1 MFPLDVCVVMIL
13 RPNLDPTYLLF
24 RNVTIISCKMKLF
37 LRILIFCSSLMH
49 ACMHIIKYAIVGVN
63 VLVWFIK
70 TLDRITTTN
79 RRQPNFRNISEYFI
93 NMRTYRQLQ
102 IMNQVANHIIRNVL
116 PVGTLILLLD
126 SVMMGY
132 MIIKMSGVVP
142 HTVTFLEVTIFAAI
156 VGFIQIGFSLMAELM
171 KKSSDFIR
179 GLKLQGLSSQ
189 RKRQMRS
196 CQPLKI
202 WAGSYFFI
210 RKGTPITL
218 FGLMAYYTMSLVI
231 SV

>member
-1 MFPLDVCVVMIL
+1 MIL